1 MSGRR
6 RYLVYALTFVMMML
20 CYIDRINL
28 SVAARSIATSY
39 GLSSVQLGFVFSS
52 FLWTYLVCLL
62 PLGFAVDRWGARTV
76 TAGSL
81 FIWSVA
87 GIFTGAATTY
97 TGLFA
102 SRLALG
108 VGEAASY
115 PAGGRVIREW
125 APRSERGMAAAL
137 LNSGAY
143 AGLAVGA
150 PVVGWIVSV
159 FGWRC
164 SFAITGA
171 AGIVLSIIWYAT
183 CRGPEH
189 VSWLGEA
196 ERAKILSQRDV
207 SARSATGGA
216 PSIGNLLR
224 SSSMWGLALTQGC
237 AGYTL
242 YLFMTWLPTY
252 LADRSGLDVLRSGAM
267 AAVPY
272 AAAVPLGLLLGRV
285 SDWALTRSGAGSG
298 GQQGSGQ
305 SGIVS
310 GGQPGIVSGGQ
321 PGIVSGGRRIIVA
334 AALLVSS
341 VILLTPLVANTWLI
355 LALFSI
361 SLTCVSTAMGMNIAL
376 TNDLLVDGRQAG
388 TAVSILILGGNSFGI
403 VAPIATGYIV
413 GSSLGYAG
421 AFMIAGVLLL
431 AGVAT
436 ALLLTRRP
444 IGARTPARAPLL
456 VSEPVA

>member
-1 MSGRR
+1 MSVRR
-6 RYLVYALTFVMMML
+6 RYLVYAGTFVMMML
-20 CYIDRINL
+20 CYVDRINL

-39 GLSSVQLGFVFSS
+39 GLSSLQLGFVFSS

-87 GIFTGAATTY
+87 GIFTGLATTY
-97 TGLFA
+97 GGLFA

-159 FGWRC
+159 FGWRA
-164 SFAITGA
+164 SFCATGA
-171 AGIVLSIIWYAT
+171 AGILLSIVWYAT

-189 VSWLGEA
+189 VSWLSEA
-196 ERAKILSQRDV
+196 ERTKILSERDV
-207 SARSATGGA
+207 AVRSTASGTT

-224 SSSMWGLALTQGC
+224 SSSIWGLALTQGC

-252 LADRSGLDVLRSGAM
+252 LADSRGLDVLRSGAM
-267 AAVPY
+267 AAIPY

-285 SDWALTRSGAGSG
+285 SDRLLSR
-298 GQQGSGQ
+298 
-305 SGIVS
+305 
-310 GGQPGIVSGGQ
+310 PGVA
-321 PGIVSGGRRIIVA
+321 SGGRRIVVA

-361 SLTCVSTAMGMNIAL
+361 SLTCVATAMGMNIAL

-403 VAPIATGYIV
+403 VAPIATGYVV
-413 GSSLGYAG
+413 GSTLGYAG
-421 AFMIAGVLLL
+421 AFIIAGVLLL

-436 ALLLTRRP
+436 ALLLTRQP
-444 IGARTPARAPLL
+444 IGTPGPGAAAGRRADFVVDQIRE
-456 VSEPVA
+456 VS